1 MQQQCPASTQ
11 QAAEQASDGRL
22 ARARGAESQPSNSIS
37 MPQAALNLA
46 NLL

>member
-11 QAAEQASDGRL
+11 QAVEQASDGQFTS
-22 ARARGAESQPSNSIS
+22 AAGAESQPSNSMS
-37 MPQAALNLA
+37 MPHAARNLV